1 MQAKKHLP
9 QRGCGSL
16 VATQLTLTACA
27 ILVAIKSFLL
37 ATRIASEPK
46 AHAAWFTPN
55 VGVSQDHTSRVDHT
69 SPQGQVKL
77 HQ

>member
-1 MQAKKHLP
+1 MCQFSCNSTYTHRL
-9 QRGCGSL
+9 CN
-16 VATQLTLTACA
+16 
-27 ILVAIKSFLL
+27 LVAIKSFLL